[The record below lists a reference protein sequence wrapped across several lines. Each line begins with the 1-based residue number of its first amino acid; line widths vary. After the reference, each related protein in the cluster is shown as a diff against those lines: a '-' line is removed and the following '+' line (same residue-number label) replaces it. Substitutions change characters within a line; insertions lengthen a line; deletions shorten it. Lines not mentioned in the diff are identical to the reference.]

1 MQIGPH
7 GREGRKIRFGT
18 VSGIDSFEAFNLCN
32 PVQLL
37 QPTCN
42 TLFPE
47 KQMRAL
53 INQIAGDEVLRVGN
67 IKRSR
72 VLAFT
77 LAE

>member
-1 MQIGPH
+1 VQISPH
-7 GREGRKIRFGT
+7 RRNDRKIRFRA
-18 VSGIDSFEAFNLCN
+18 VSGIDGFDAINLCN
-32 PVQLL
+32 LVQLL

-42 TLFPE
+42 TLFPQ
-47 KQMRAL
+47 KQMRAM